1 MLNNDSDDL
10 AIEKSRLMGR
20 KYNIVDK
27 KSSKS
32 QKKNDFFTD
41 QQLPLL
47 IWPRY
52 DFEKFKKLFEENIGE
67 KNLKFGYCQ
76 ESLLHR

>member
-1 MLNNDSDDL
+1 MLNNDSDNL
-10 AIEKSRLMGR
+10 SIEKSRLMGR
-20 KYNIVDK
+20 DK
-27 KSSKS
+27 KSKS

-67 KNLKFGYCQ
+67 KNRQFGYCH
-76 ESLLHR
+76 ESLLHG

>member
-20 KYNIVDK
+20 KYNIDK
-27 KSSKS
+27 KSKS

-67 KNLKFGYCQ
+67 KNRQFGYCH
-76 ESLLHR
+76 EPLLHR